1 MFFSGL
7 TRKQQKSELLKIPA
21 EDLVK
26 ASFKVTNFFGVP
38 KFLPTVE
45 KNGN

>member
-1 MFFSGL
+1 M
-7 TRKQQKSELLKIPA
+7 KIPA
-21 EDLVK
+21 EDIVK

-45 KNGN
+45 KTGFYYYIKGLGVSTLSS